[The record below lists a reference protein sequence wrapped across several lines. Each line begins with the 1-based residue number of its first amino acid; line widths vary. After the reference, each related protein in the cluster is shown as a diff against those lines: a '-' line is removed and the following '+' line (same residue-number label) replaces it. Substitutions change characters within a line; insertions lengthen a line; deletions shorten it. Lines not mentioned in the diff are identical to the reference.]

1 MRVNT
6 VNRVVLFRNFLH
18 FILRRF
24 LLCYSV
30 TSLCAI
36 FFETGSL
43 DGFVVLEL
51 SQYFFQRAR
60 KLAQDP
66 HTPTLSQV
74 VTSRLPTP
82 THISRPLHLHHAS
95 SSEASCLDRL
105 SSPQVQASGDA
116 KQVLAPFGRSP
127 GWPDEDDS
135 ICDGHDVIVLYVPQ
149 PAPCGHPCRR
159 DCCDR
164 PGRSGHPR
172 RGLQL
177 RNGHP
182 NHLSWPAAN
191 HARC

>member
-95 SSEASCLDRL
+95 SSEALRLDGL
-105 SSPQVQASGDA
+105 SSPQAQASGDA
-116 KQVLAPFGRSP
+116 ERALAPFGGSP
-127 GWPDEDDS
+127 GWPDEDDPD
-135 ICDGHDVIVLYVPQ
+135 CDGHNVIVLYVPQ
-149 PAPCGHPCRR
+149 PFPHAHPCRR
-159 DCCDR
+159 DCGDR
-164 PGRSGHPR
+164 PGLFGRPR
-172 RGLQL
+172 RGL
-177 RNGHP
+177 
-182 NHLSWPAAN
+182 
-191 HARC
+191 